1 MPNFAEGTLK
11 LRGERENIKSALK
24 EMLASDTVTI
34 SEENDGAKLF
44 FSTTNS
50 YFYINGTKRAFFD
63 KNLIEILFEE
73 TFEVIEIDNFIQ
85 AWGVIPEN
93 FLVFSKKHGVDIKIF
108 AFEQGLE
115 YSQEIEIINGAITR
129 NIKSKY
135 VDYKWDVPF
144 SKLGGVKEW
153 H

>member
-11 LRGERENIKSALK
+11 LRGKRENIKSALK

-34 SEENDGAKLF
+34 SEENDGAELIF
-44 FSTTNS
+44 FTTNS

-73 TFEVIEIDNFIQ
+73 NFEVIEIDNFIQ

-115 YSQEIEIINGAITR
+115 YSQEIEITNGAITR

-144 SKLGGVKEW
+144 SKLGG
-153 H
+153 

>member
-144 SKLGGVKEW
+144 SKLGG
-153 H
+153 